1 LGGDFSY
8 YFTSTFSSDEY
19 TEINYNFQY
28 IKYASDDGYFSKN
41 LNDLIG
47 MYFSDM
53 YFNFI
58 RKKKDNN
65 NLNEIG
71 VIILIMIITKELIK
85 GFKVYLQKL

>member
-1 LGGDFSY
+1 
-8 YFTSTFSSDEY
+8 
-19 TEINYNFQY
+19 
-28 IKYASDDGYFSKN
+28 
-41 LNDLIG
+41 

-53 YFNFI
+53 YFI

>member
-1 LGGDFSY
+1 MVGDFPY
-8 YFTSTFSSDEY
+8 YFTSAYSSDEY
-19 TEINYNFQY
+19 TEIYYNFQY

-53 YFNFI
+53 YFI

>member
-1 LGGDFSY
+1 MGGDFSY